1 MGRELRAAGV
11 TVKVAEGIPIPL
23 PPPPPPPDPL
33 FIVNPGFYPQLTEIL
48 LFMTNLPPPPVQLKE
63 LAHNNESMVL

>member
-23 PPPPPPPDPL
+23 PPPPDPL

-48 LFMTNLPPPPVQLKE
+48 LFMTDLPPPPLQLKE

>member
-23 PPPPPPPDPL
+23 PPPPRPTLYCQPW
-33 FIVNPGFYPQLTEIL
+33 IL
-48 LFMTNLPPPPVQLKE
+48 PTTYRNTVIHDRPPPPPLQLKE